1 LIIAYPWF
9 MLIRS
14 LNSLINE
21 LEKWR
26 IEKRLV
32 CAALLILDGPQGGAS
47 LWVKGEIEDTSGLR
61 LVIAGWG
68 RASFML
74 AGARFGAKV
83 SEELKAS
90 IDSLQGGPPVNW
102 GEAIPVTLGNGNL
115 LILWKA

>member
-1 LIIAYPWF
+1 

-14 LNSLINE
+14 LNSLVNE

-32 CAALLILDGPQGGAS
+32 SAALLILDGPTGGAAV
-47 LWVKGEIEDTSGLR
+47 WVKGDIEDTSGLR

-74 AGARFGAKV
+74 AGARFGVKV

-90 IDSLQGGPPVNW
+90 IDSLQGGPLIDW
-102 GEAIPVTLGNGNL
+102 SKAIPVTLANGNL
-115 LILWKA
+115 LVLWNT